1 MTVLDELI
9 VAMGKARDDVE
20 SLESSAGTVLEML
33 GDRAD
38 LAAQIGAES
47 MAVRLRNG
55 QEAAERTYL
64 ALTQTGDVTD
74 EMLSAVQD
82 VSLRTL
88 STEVLDALKRAGG
101 LLDRMETDIG
111 TVTQCVQEA
120 HEAVEQVNLEEP
132 LALVQDLSAAVGSA
146 SEGIEEVRK
155 HYEATLHAVEDLC
168 RKAATEGQ
176 SAGGAAPGAG
186 DSLGGPTGDTAA

>member
-1 MTVLDELI
+1 VTVLDELI
-9 VAMGKARDDVE
+9 VAMGKTRDDVE

-47 MAVRLRNG
+47 MAARLRNG
-55 QEAAERTYL
+55 QEAAERTYS

-88 STEVLDALKRAGG
+88 STEVLDALKRACG
-101 LLDRMETDIG
+101 LLDRIETDIG

-120 HEAVEQVNLEEP
+120 H
-132 LALVQDLSAAVGSA
+132 DLS
-146 SEGIEEVRK
+146 R
-155 HYEATLHAVEDLC
+155 ATFKIVSD
-168 RKAATEGQ
+168 
-176 SAGGAAPGAG
+176 GGAVAWAFVVV
-186 DSLGGPTGDTAA
+186 